1 MIVKKI
7 KHNKTDR
14 PKEWQINDLVDYIRN
29 PRIKNKGE
37 KIEHA
42 GGLNFIGTTHVA
54 QKLEMIAL
62 ARETTRSKMPIN
74 HWVFAWPEGEQPTRR
89 QVDELVQKFLEG
101 MGLERHQTIY
111 ALHCD
116 TKNYHVHIAV
126 NRVHPDTLKVVR
138 INKGFDIRQA
148 QKVRAIIEKEQG
160 WSPLVNAPYVITE
173 EGEIARQQIPDEIK
187 PTPEAR
193 DMEAET
199 GEKSALRI
207 AQERGYEII
216 KNAKSWEELHEELKK
231 VGLRYEKKGSGAIIW
246 VGETAVKPSSVDRAF
261 SMGKLCKRL
270 GAFQEGNYPD
280 DKTEIEA
287 EPLEEVEPEIWQ
299 QYLKEK
305 EEYEQE
311 KIVAKEE
318 RTSRYKRLKDKQ
330 KQERREKLAKIAI
343 FGLPMLNMARHSLKL
358 KHDGEKRILASR
370 LKKKFPKRPK
380 LRFKTWLL
388 MRGKAVILRLKRQKR
403 QIRHTRPPSVPI
415 KPILSP
421 QEEAFLRYAQAVN
434 ADRYR
439 VTAIK
444 VDPDGSRK
452 VMILDKKDGQT
463 RGFTP
468 DELVAK
474 MSEILAL
481 RSRGENIYYTPLSE
495 DRHHILI
502 DDMTADSLVQLQKD
516 GYKPA
521 AIIESSPGNFQC
533 ILTIPKFHSRFDRE
547 IANRLSLILNK
558 RYGDPKL
565 SGAIHPHRAPGFENR
580 KAKHQRPDGS
590 FPVSQLRYAVKQDCQ
605 KTIIEARKIEQELNR
620 QRQAK
625 SQIAPAYNP
634 APQMGAQSAYFAH
647 FENIRAHLTIEDF
660 SRVDAMIALRM
671 RANGHS
677 EGEVIEA
684 IRDCA
689 PAIREGSA
697 KRRDWEKYA
706 ERTAAYAF
714 GFAGDRDLMRNEKYR
729 SLWLK
734 IENGVMKNNQ
744 FNKMR

>member
-7 KHNKTDR
+7 RHNKTDR

-62 ARETTRSKMPIN
+62 ARETTRSKMPVN
-74 HWVFAWPEGEQPTRR
+74 HWVFAWPEGEQPTRK

-101 MGLERHQTIY
+101 MGLEGHQTIY

-138 INKGFDIRQA
+138 INNGFDIRQA
-148 QKVRAIIEKEQG
+148 QKVRAVIEKNQG
-160 WSPLVNAPYVITE
+160 WSPLVNAPYVVTE
-173 EGEIARQQIPDEIK
+173 EGEIARQRIPTEIK
-187 PTPEAR
+187 PTPETR

-207 AQERGYEII
+207 AQERGHEII
-216 KNAKSWEELHEELKK
+216 KNANSWEELHEGLKK

-270 GAFQEGNYPD
+270 GNFQEGNYPYE
-280 DKTEIEA
+280 KTKIEA

-305 EEYEQE
+305 EECEQE
-311 KIVAKEE
+311 KLTAKAEKCN
-318 RTSRYKRLKDKQ
+318 RYKELKEKQ
-330 KQERREKLAKIAI
+330 KRERREKLTRIAI
-343 FGLPMLNMARHSLKL
+343 FGLSMLNIARHSLKM
-358 KHDGEKRILASR
+358 KHDGEKRILDSR
-370 LKKKFPKRPK
+370 LKKKFRKRPK

-388 MRGKAVILRLKRQKR
+388 MRGKALLLRLKRQRR
-403 QIRHTRPPSVPI
+403 QIRHTPHPSVPI
-415 KPILSP
+415 KPIPTP

-439 VTAIK
+439 VTAIR
-444 VDPDGSRK
+444 VDSDGSRK

-502 DDMTADSLVQLQKD
+502 DDMTAESLVQLQKD

-521 AIIESSPGNFQC
+521 AVIESSPGNFQC
-533 ILTIPKFHSRFDRE
+533 VLTVPKFHCNFDRE
-547 IANRLSLILNK
+547 IANRLSSILNK

-580 KAKHQRPDGS
+580 KAKHQQSDGS
-590 FPVSQLRYAVKQDCQ
+590 FPVSLLRYAVKQECQ
-605 KTIIEARKIEQELNR
+605 KAVVEARRIEQELNR
-620 QRQAK
+620 HRQAK
-625 SQIAPAYNP
+625 SQLAPAYRP
-634 APQMGAQSAYFAH
+634 TPQMDAQSAYFAH

-677 EGEVIEA
+677 EGEVIEV
-684 IRDCA
+684 IRECA
-689 PAIREGSA
+689 PAIREGAA
-697 KRRDWEKYA
+697 KRRNWEKYA

-714 GFAGDRDLMRNEKYR
+714 GFAGDRDLLRNERYR
-729 SLWLK
+729 EFWKKLEMPNAANISRQR
-734 IENGVMKNNQ
+734 I
-744 FNKMR
+744 

>member
-62 ARETTRSKMPIN
+62 ARETTRSKMPVN
-74 HWVFAWPEGEQPTRR
+74 HWVFAWPEGEQPTRK

-101 MGLERHQTIY
+101 MGLEGHQTIY

-138 INKGFDIRQA
+138 INNGFDIRQA

-160 WSPLVNAPYVITE
+160 WSPLVNAPYVVTE
-173 EGEIARQQIPDEIK
+173 EGEIARQQIPTEIK

-193 DMEAET
+193 NMEAET

-216 KNAKSWEELHEELKK
+216 KNAKSWEELHEGLKK

-270 GAFQEGNYPD
+270 GDFQEGNYPEE
-280 DKTEIEA
+280 KPKIEA

-305 EEYEQE
+305 EECEQE
-311 KIVAKEE
+311 KLTAKAEKYN
-318 RTSRYKRLKDKQ
+318 RYTRLKEKQ
-330 KQERREKLAKIAI
+330 KRERREKLAKIAI
-343 FGLPMLNMARHSLKL
+343 FGLPMLNIARHSLKM
-358 KHDGEKRILASR
+358 KHDGEKRILGSR

-380 LRFKTWLL
+380 LRFKAWLL
-388 MRGKAVILRLKRQKR
+388 MRGKALILRLKRQKR
-403 QIRHTRPPSVPI
+403 QIRHTPPPSVPI
-415 KPILSP
+415 KPIPTP
-421 QEEAFLRYAQAVN
+421 QEEAFLKYAQAVN

-439 VTAIK
+439 VTAIR

-474 MSEILAL
+474 MPEILAL

-502 DDMTADSLVQLQKD
+502 DDMTAESLIQLQKD

-521 AIIESSPGNFQC
+521 AVIESSPGNFQC
-533 ILTIPKFHSRFDRE
+533 VLTVPKFHGNFDRE

-558 RYGDPKL
+558 RYGAPKL
-565 SGAIHPHRAPGFENR
+565 SGAIHPHRAPDFENR

-605 KTIIEARKIEQELNR
+605 KAVVEARRIEQELEKHK
-620 QRQAK
+620 QAK
-625 SQIAPAYNP
+625 PQLAPGYSRT
-634 APQMGAQSAYFAH
+634 PQMGAQSAYFAH
-647 FENIRAHLTIEDF
+647 FENIRTHLTIDDF

-689 PAIREGSA
+689 PTIREGAA
-697 KRRDWEKYA
+697 KRRDWKKYA

-714 GFAGDRDLMRNEKYR
+714 GFAGDRDLLRNERYR
-729 SLWLK
+729 GLWLK
-734 IENGVMKNNQ
+734 IENGVMKNSQ